1 MNPTIKD
8 VANLAGVHPSTVSR
22 VINDDSRISEKT
34 KNKVLLIIKKLGY
47 TPNAIARGLK
57 TKRTNTLGMLIPDI
71 TNPFFAEIARGV
83 EDAANKNNF
92 NVILCNTDDKLKK
105 ERTYLAHIKDK
116 SIMELEKKKFP
127 YILLSRNIEGL
138 DKNCVI
144 VDDVAGGIMV
154 TEYLIKLGHRR
165 IAHITGPPTVRAANN
180 RLEGYKFALEKHQI
194 EYHEELV
201 EEGDFR
207 IKGGYQ
213 AMKNFLELPE
223 PPTAIFA
230 ANDLLALGGMQA
242 IQKKKY
248 HIPKDFCIIGFDDIR
263 LASFVY
269 PPLTTIRQP
278 MLEMGALAVKMLLKI
293 TKDIDKKLTYLG
305 SKVWKNPEIKII
317 EKDIPKIGPTEV
329 LIKVKACGICG
340 SDVHMAQPDDDGYIW
355 YPGLTAFPATLG
367 HEFAGVVV
375 EAGEQAI
382 NKRN

>member
-57 TKRTNTLGMLIPDI
+57 TKRTHTLGMLIPDI

-105 ERTYLAHIKDK
+105 ERTYLEILRGKRVDGLILGTAHIRDK
-116 SIMELEKKKFP
+116 SILELEKKKFP
-127 YILLSRNIEGL
+127 YILVSRNIEGL

-144 VDDVAGGIMV
+144 VDDVAGGIIV

-165 IAHITGPPTVRAANN
+165 IAHITGPLTVRAAIN

-194 EYHEELV
+194 EYKEELA

-207 IKGGYQ
+207 INGGYQ
-213 AMKNFLELPE
+213 AMKKFLKLSK

-230 ANDLLALGGMQA
+230 ANDLLALGAIQA

-248 HIPKDFCIIGFDDIR
+248 HIPEDFCIIGFDDIR

-293 TKDIDKKLTYLG
+293 IEEGEFNQKK
-305 SKVWKNPEIKII
+305 
-317 EKDIPKIGPTEV
+317 EV
-329 LIKVKACGICG
+329 LVPKLIIRESCRK
-340 SDVHMAQPDDDGYIW
+340 
-355 YPGLTAFPATLG
+355 
-367 HEFAGVVV
+367 
-375 EAGEQAI
+375 I
-382 NKRN
+382 NRK

>member
-1 MNPTIKD
+1 MNPTIRD
-8 VANLAGVHPSTVSR
+8 VAELVGVHPSTVSR

-57 TKRTNTLGMLIPDI
+57 IKRTYTLGMLIPDI

-83 EDAANKNNF
+83 EDAANANGF
-92 NVILCNTDDKLKK
+92 NIILCNTDDKLKK
-105 ERTYLAHIKDK
+105 ERIYLEILKEKRVDGLILGTAHIRDK
-116 SIMELEKKKFP
+116 SILELEKKKFP

-144 VDDVAGGIMV
+144 VDDVVGGIIV

-165 IAHITGPPTVRAANN
+165 IAHITGPPTVRVANN

-194 EYHEELV
+194 EYYEELV

-213 AMKNFLELPE
+213 AMKKFLELPE

-230 ANDLLALGGMQA
+230 ANDLLALGAMQA

-248 HIPKDFCIIGFDDIR
+248 HIPEDFCIIGFDDIR

-293 TKDIDKKLTYLG
+293 IEEGEFNQRKIVLKPKLIIRE
-305 SKVWKNPEIKII
+305 SCRKINKIKI
-317 EKDIPKIGPTEV
+317 
-329 LIKVKACGICG
+329 
-340 SDVHMAQPDDDGYIW
+340 
-355 YPGLTAFPATLG
+355 
-367 HEFAGVVV
+367 
-375 EAGEQAI
+375 
-382 NKRN
+382 

>member
-1 MNPTIKD
+1 MNPTIRD
-8 VANLAGVHPSTVSR
+8 VAELAGVHPSTVSR
-22 VINDDSRISEKT
+22 VINNDSRISEKT

-57 TKRTNTLGMLIPDI
+57 IKRTYTLGMLIPDI

-83 EDAANKNNF
+83 EDAANANGF
-92 NVILCNTDDKLKK
+92 NIILCNTDDKLKK
-105 ERTYLAHIKDK
+105 ERIYLEILKGKRVDGLILGTAHIKDK
-116 SIMELEKKKFP
+116 SIIELEKKKFP

-144 VDDVAGGIMV
+144 VDDVAGGIIV

-165 IAHITGPPTVRAANN
+165 IAHITGPPTVRVANN

-194 EYHEELV
+194 EYYEELV

-213 AMKNFLELPE
+213 AMKKFLELPE

-230 ANDLLALGGMQA
+230 ANDLLALGAMQA

-248 HIPKDFCIIGFDDIR
+248 HIPEDFCIIGFDDIR

-293 TKDIDKKLTYLG
+293 IEEGEFNQRKIVLKPKLIIRE
-305 SKVWKNPEIKII
+305 SCRKINKIKI
-317 EKDIPKIGPTEV
+317 
-329 LIKVKACGICG
+329 
-340 SDVHMAQPDDDGYIW
+340 
-355 YPGLTAFPATLG
+355 
-367 HEFAGVVV
+367 
-375 EAGEQAI
+375 
-382 NKRN
+382 

>member
-57 TKRTNTLGMLIPDI
+57 IKRTYTLGMLIPDI

-83 EDAANKNNF
+83 EDAANANGF
-92 NVILCNTDDKLKK
+92 NIILCNTDDKLKK
-105 ERTYLAHIKDK
+105 ERIYLEILKGKRVDGLILGTAHIRDK
-116 SIMELEKKKFP
+116 SILELEKKKFP

-201 EEGDFR
+201 KEGDFR

-213 AMKNFLELPE
+213 VMKRFLKLAE

-230 ANDLLALGGMQA
+230 ANDLLALGAMQA
-242 IQKKKY
+242 IQKEKY
-248 HIPKDFCIIGFDDIR
+248 HIPEDFCIIGFDDIR

-293 TKDIDKKLTYLG
+293 IEEGEFNQRKIVLKSKLIIRE
-305 SKVWKNPEIKII
+305 SCRKINKIKI
-317 EKDIPKIGPTEV
+317 
-329 LIKVKACGICG
+329 
-340 SDVHMAQPDDDGYIW
+340 
-355 YPGLTAFPATLG
+355 
-367 HEFAGVVV
+367 
-375 EAGEQAI
+375 
-382 NKRN
+382 

>member
-34 KNKVLLIIKKLGY
+34 KNKVLLIIKKLRY

-57 TKRTNTLGMLIPDI
+57 TKRTHTLGMLIPDI

-83 EDAANKNNF
+83 EDAASKNNF

-105 ERTYLAHIKDK
+105 ERTYLEILRGKRVDGLILGTAHIKDK
-116 SIMELEKKKFP
+116 SILELEKNNFP
-127 YILLSRNIEGL
+127 YILISRNIEGL

-144 VDDVAGGIMV
+144 VDDEVGGIMA

-165 IAHITGPPTVRAANN
+165 IAHITGPLKTRSALN
-180 RLEGYKFALEKHQI
+180 RLKGYKLVLKKHRI
-194 EYHEELV
+194 EYKDELV
-201 EEGDFR
+201 GEGDFR

-213 AMKNFLELPE
+213 VMKRFLKLTE

-230 ANDLLALGGMQA
+230 ANDLLALGTMQV
-242 IQKKKY
+242 IQKKNFQV
-248 HIPKDFCIIGFDDIR
+248 PEDFSVIGFNDIK

-278 MLEMGALAVKMLLKI
+278 MLEMGALAVKML
-293 TKDIDKKLTYLG
+293 
-305 SKVWKNPEIKII
+305 IKII
-317 EKDIPKIGPTEV
+317 EEGEFNQRKEV
-329 LIKVKACGICG
+329 LESKLIIRESCKK
-340 SDVHMAQPDDDGYIW
+340 
-355 YPGLTAFPATLG
+355 
-367 HEFAGVVV
+367 
-375 EAGEQAI
+375 I
-382 NKRN
+382 NRK

>member
-8 VANLAGVHPSTVSR
+8 VAELAGVHPSTVSR

-57 TKRTNTLGMLIPDI
+57 TKRTHTLGMLIPDI

-83 EDAANKNNF
+83 EDAANANGF
-92 NVILCNTDDKLKK
+92 NIILCNTDDKLKK
-105 ERTYLAHIKDK
+105 ERIYLEILKEKRVDGLILGTAHIKDK
-116 SIMELEKKKFP
+116 SILELEKKKFP

-144 VDDVAGGIMV
+144 VDDVVGGIIV

-165 IAHITGPPTVRAANN
+165 IAHITGSPTVRAANN

-194 EYHEELV
+194 EYYEELV

-213 AMKNFLELPE
+213 AMKKFLELPE

-230 ANDLLALGGMQA
+230 ANDLLALGAMQA

-248 HIPKDFCIIGFDDIR
+248 HIPEDFCIIGFDDIR

-278 MLEMGALAVKMLLKI
+278 MLEMGALAVKMLLRI
-293 TKDIDKKLTYLG
+293 IEEG
-305 SKVWKNPEIKII
+305 EFNQIKIVL
-317 EKDIPKIGPTEV
+317 KPK
-329 LIKVKACGICG
+329 LIIRESCKK
-340 SDVHMAQPDDDGYIW
+340 
-355 YPGLTAFPATLG
+355 
-367 HEFAGVVV
+367 
-375 EAGEQAI
+375 I
-382 NKRN
+382 NKIKI

>member
-1 MNPTIKD
+1 MNPTIRD
-8 VANLAGVHPSTVSR
+8 VAELAGVHPSTVSR
-22 VINDDSRISEKT
+22 VINNDSRISEKT

-57 TKRTNTLGMLIPDI
+57 IKRTYTLGMLIPDI

-83 EDAANKNNF
+83 EDAANANGF
-92 NVILCNTDDKLKK
+92 NIILCNTDDKLKK
-105 ERTYLAHIKDK
+105 ERIYLEILKGKRVDGLILGTAHIKDK
-116 SIMELEKKKFP
+116 SIIELEKKKFP

-201 EEGDFR
+201 KEGDFR

-213 AMKNFLELPE
+213 VMKRFLKLAE

-230 ANDLLALGGMQA
+230 ANDLLALGAMQA
-242 IQKKKY
+242 IQKEKY
-248 HIPKDFCIIGFDDIR
+248 HIPEDFCIIGFDDIR

-293 TKDIDKKLTYLG
+293 IEEGEFNQRKIVLKSKLIIRE
-305 SKVWKNPEIKII
+305 SCRKINKIKI
-317 EKDIPKIGPTEV
+317 
-329 LIKVKACGICG
+329 
-340 SDVHMAQPDDDGYIW
+340 
-355 YPGLTAFPATLG
+355 
-367 HEFAGVVV
+367 
-375 EAGEQAI
+375 
-382 NKRN
+382 

>member
-22 VINDDSRISEKT
+22 VINDNSRISEKT

-57 TKRTNTLGMLIPDI
+57 TKRTQTLGMLIPDI
-71 TNPFFAEIARGV
+71 TNPFFAELARGV

-105 ERTYLAHIKDK
+105 ERTYLEILRGKRVDGLILGTAHIRDK
-116 SIMELEKKKFP
+116 SILELEKKKFP
-127 YILLSRNIEGL
+127 YILVSRNIEGL

-165 IAHITGPPTVRAANN
+165 IAHITGPLKTRSALN
-180 RLEGYKFALEKHQI
+180 RLKGYKLALKKYEI
-194 EYHEELV
+194 EYRDELV
-201 EEGDFR
+201 GEGDFR

-213 AMKNFLELPE
+213 VMKRFLKLAE

-230 ANDLLALGGMQA
+230 ANDLLALGA
-242 IQKKKY
+242 IQVILKKKY
-248 HIPKDFCIIGFDDIR
+248 HIPEDFCIIGFDDIR

-269 PPLTTIRQP
+269 PPLTTVSQP

-293 TKDIDKKLTYLG
+293 IEEEEFNQKK
-305 SKVWKNPEIKII
+305 EILEPKLIIRESCRKINR
-317 EKDIPKIGPTEV
+317 K
-329 LIKVKACGICG
+329 
-340 SDVHMAQPDDDGYIW
+340 
-355 YPGLTAFPATLG
+355 
-367 HEFAGVVV
+367 
-375 EAGEQAI
+375 
-382 NKRN
+382 

>member
-8 VANLAGVHPSTVSR
+8 VAKLAEVHPSTVSR
-22 VINDDSRISEKT
+22 VINNDSRISEKT
-34 KNKVLLIIKKLGY
+34 KDKVLLIIKKLGY

-57 TKRTNTLGMLIPDI
+57 TKRTHTLGMLIPDI

-83 EDAANKNNF
+83 ENAANKNNF

-105 ERTYLAHIKDK
+105 ERTYLEILRGKRVDGLILGTAHIRDK
-116 SIMELEKKKFP
+116 SILELEKKKFP
-127 YILLSRNIEGL
+127 YILVSRNIEGL

-144 VDDVAGGIMV
+144 VDDVAGGIIV

-165 IAHITGPPTVRAANN
+165 IAHITGPTTVRAANN

-213 AMKNFLELPE
+213 AMKKFLELPE

-230 ANDLLALGGMQA
+230 ANDLLALGAMQA

-248 HIPKDFCIIGFDDIR
+248 NIPEDFCIIGFDDIR

-269 PPLTTIRQP
+269 PPLTTIHQP

-293 TKDIDKKLTYLG
+293 IEEGEFNQRKIVLKPKLIIRE
-305 SKVWKNPEIKII
+305 SCRKINKIKI
-317 EKDIPKIGPTEV
+317 
-329 LIKVKACGICG
+329 
-340 SDVHMAQPDDDGYIW
+340 
-355 YPGLTAFPATLG
+355 
-367 HEFAGVVV
+367 
-375 EAGEQAI
+375 
-382 NKRN
+382 

>member
-1 MNPTIKD
+1 MNPTIRD
-8 VANLAGVHPSTVSR
+8 VAELAGVHPSTVSR

-57 TKRTNTLGMLIPDI
+57 IKRTYTLGMLIPDI

-83 EDAANKNNF
+83 EDAANANGF
-92 NVILCNTDDKLKK
+92 NIILCNTDDKLKK
-105 ERTYLAHIKDK
+105 ERIYLEILKEKRVDGLILGTAHIRDK
-116 SIMELEKKKFP
+116 SILELEKKKFP

-144 VDDVAGGIMV
+144 VDDVVGGIIV

-165 IAHITGPPTVRAANN
+165 IAHITGPPTVRVANN

-194 EYHEELV
+194 EYYEELV

-213 AMKNFLELPE
+213 AMKKFLELPE

-230 ANDLLALGGMQA
+230 ANDLLALGAMQA

-248 HIPKDFCIIGFDDIR
+248 HIPEDFCIIGFDDIR

-293 TKDIDKKLTYLG
+293 IEEGEFNQRKIVLKPKLIIRE
-305 SKVWKNPEIKII
+305 SCRKINKIKI
-317 EKDIPKIGPTEV
+317 
-329 LIKVKACGICG
+329 
-340 SDVHMAQPDDDGYIW
+340 
-355 YPGLTAFPATLG
+355 
-367 HEFAGVVV
+367 
-375 EAGEQAI
+375 
-382 NKRN
+382 

>member
-22 VINDDSRISEKT
+22 VINDNSRISEKT

-57 TKRTNTLGMLIPDI
+57 TKRTQTLGMLIPDI
-71 TNPFFAEIARGV
+71 TNPFFAELARGV

-105 ERTYLAHIKDK
+105 ERTYLEILRGKRVDGLILGTAHIRDK
-116 SIMELEKKKFP
+116 SILELEKKKFP
-127 YILLSRNIEGL
+127 YILVSRNIEGL

-165 IAHITGPPTVRAANN
+165 IAHITGPLKTRSALN
-180 RLEGYKFALEKHQI
+180 RLKGYKLALKKYEI
-194 EYHEELV
+194 EYRDELV
-201 EEGDFR
+201 GEGDFR

-213 AMKNFLELPE
+213 VMKRFLKLAE

-230 ANDLLALGGMQA
+230 ANDLLALGA
-242 IQKKKY
+242 IQVILKKKY
-248 HIPKDFCIIGFDDIR
+248 HIPEDFCIIGFDDIR

-269 PPLTTIRQP
+269 PPLTTVRQP

-293 TKDIDKKLTYLG
+293 IEEGEFNQKK
-305 SKVWKNPEIKII
+305 EILEPKLIIRESCRKINR
-317 EKDIPKIGPTEV
+317 K
-329 LIKVKACGICG
+329 
-340 SDVHMAQPDDDGYIW
+340 
-355 YPGLTAFPATLG
+355 
-367 HEFAGVVV
+367 
-375 EAGEQAI
+375 
-382 NKRN
+382 

>member
-34 KNKVLLIIKKLGY
+34 KNKVLLIIKKLRY

-57 TKRTNTLGMLIPDI
+57 TKRTHTLGMLIPDI

-83 EDAANKNNF
+83 EDAASKNNF

-105 ERTYLAHIKDK
+105 ERTYLEILRGKRVDGLILGTAHIKDK
-116 SIMELEKKKFP
+116 SILELEKNNFP
-127 YILLSRNIEGL
+127 YILISRNIEGL

-144 VDDVAGGIMV
+144 VDDEVGGIMA

-165 IAHITGPPTVRAANN
+165 IAHITGPLKTRSALN
-180 RLEGYKFALEKHQI
+180 RLKGYKLVLKKHRI
-194 EYHEELV
+194 EYKDELV
-201 EEGDFR
+201 GEGDFR

-213 AMKNFLELPE
+213 VMKRFLKLTE

-230 ANDLLALGGMQA
+230 ANDLLALGAMQV
-242 IQKKKY
+242 IQKKNF
-248 HIPKDFCIIGFDDIR
+248 HIPEDFSVVGFNDIK

-278 MLEMGALAVKMLLKI
+278 MLEMGALAVKML
-293 TKDIDKKLTYLG
+293 
-305 SKVWKNPEIKII
+305 IKII
-317 EKDIPKIGPTEV
+317 EEGEFNQRKEV
-329 LIKVKACGICG
+329 LESKLIIRESCKK
-340 SDVHMAQPDDDGYIW
+340 
-355 YPGLTAFPATLG
+355 
-367 HEFAGVVV
+367 
-375 EAGEQAI
+375 I
-382 NKRN
+382 NRK